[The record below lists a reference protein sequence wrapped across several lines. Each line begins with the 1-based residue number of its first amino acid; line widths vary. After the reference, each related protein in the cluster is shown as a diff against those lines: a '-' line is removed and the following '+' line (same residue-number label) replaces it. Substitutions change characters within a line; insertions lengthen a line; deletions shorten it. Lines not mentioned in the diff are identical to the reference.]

1 MKLSGPLYLTGAFA
15 LAGSS
20 VVSAR
25 LLSGHVGTFTITAVS
40 LAFALIALLPLCA
53 GKLKQSIK
61 QMRRS
66 DVVMLLLQALFGI
79 FLFRLFLLQGILRTS
94 TSEAGLLTGATPAI
108 TAVLAWGFLK
118 ERVSPLS
125 LTGVVCTVGGVL
137 LIQGLATSHLSAEHL
152 LGNLLVIGAAASE
165 SAFNIMSRVSAVK
178 AEKHAPL
185 DPIVQTTLVSALAL
199 VFCIMPMMFEQPIEK
214 LGVLGIT
221 EWLALVWYGVFVT
234 ALAFICWYAGI
245 KRCNA
250 STAAA
255 FTGMMPFTS
264 LLLSVLLLG
273 EHAGFEQWVGGALV
287 VLGMVL
293 IGLRKETK
301 QEPLFS
307 HADYVNETQL
317 EKPMPDSTT

>member
-1 MKLSGPLYLTGAFA
+1 MKISGPIYLISAFT

-20 VVSAR
+20 VISAR
-25 LLSGHVGTFTITAVS
+25 LLSDHVGTFTITAIS
-40 LAFALIALLPLCA
+40 LVFVLIALLPLCA
-53 GKLKQSIK
+53 GKLKQTIK

-79 FLFRLFLLQGILRTS
+79 FLFRLFLLQGMLRTS

-108 TAVLAWGFLK
+108 TAVLAWGILK

-125 LTGVVCTVGGVL
+125 LSGVICTVGGVL
-137 LIQGLATSHLSAEHL
+137 LIQGLATSHLSPEHL
-152 LGNLLVIGAAASE
+152 FGNLLVIGAAASE
-165 SAFNIMSRVSAVK
+165 SAFNIMSRISAVK

-185 DPIVQTTLVSALAL
+185 NPIVQTTLVSALAL
-199 VFCIMPMMFEQPIEK
+199 VFCIVPMLFEQPLVRLNAI
-214 LGVLGIT
+214 GVT

-273 EHAGFEQWVGGALV
+273 EYAGWEQWAGGALV
-287 VLGMVL
+287 ICGMAL
-293 IGLRKETK
+293 IGIKRQAKTSV
-301 QEPLFS
+301 EPLLS
-307 HADYVNETQL
+307 HTDNMNETPL
-317 EKPMPDSTT
+317 